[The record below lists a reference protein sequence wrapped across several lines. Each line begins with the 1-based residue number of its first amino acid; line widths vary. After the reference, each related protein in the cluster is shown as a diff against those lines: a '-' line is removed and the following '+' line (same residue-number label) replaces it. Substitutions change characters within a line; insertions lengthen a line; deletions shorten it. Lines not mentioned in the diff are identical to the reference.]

1 MLTRRA
7 STLTQEPQLYA
18 SRTDMS
24 KFFSKKFDALTPYVP
39 GEQPKDTNYIKL
51 NTNESPYPPSPSVLK
66 AVSAEV
72 GKLQLYSDPEC
83 SILRDK
89 AAEVF
94 GVDRERIIMTNG
106 SDEVLNFAFMAFSD
120 ETHPIVFADIT
131 YGFYSVFAEI
141 NRVPYE
147 IIPLRDDFSINYRD
161 YVGINKNIVLA
172 NPNAPTG
179 LALPLSEI
187 EEIVKTNPD
196 NVVIID
202 EAYVD
207 FGAESA
213 IRLTD
218 KYDNL
223 LVCGTFSKSRSMA
236 GARLGFGIGNAALIR
251 DLNTIKYSTNPYNV
265 NRMTA
270 VAGYAAMCENKY
282 YMDNCKKIIET
293 RRYLTDALIS
303 LGFECTD
310 SRTNFV
316 FAKHPKLDGGQLY
329 LALKRMGI
337 LVRHFDKEKIS
348 QYNRITV
355 GTREQTDELLKAIK
369 TILEECK

>member
-1 MLTRRA
+1 M
-7 STLTQEPQLYA
+7 
-18 SRTDMS
+18 SR
-24 KFFSKKFDALTPYVP
+24 FFSKKYDSLTPYVP
-39 GEQPKDTNYIKL
+39 GEQPKDMKYIKL
-51 NTNESPYPPSPSVLK
+51 NTNESPYPPSPAVLE

-83 SILRDK
+83 TALRDK

-94 GVDRERIIMTNG
+94 GISPERIIMTNG

-120 ETHPIVFADIT
+120 EDQPIVFADIT

-141 NRVPYE
+141 NRIPYE
-147 IIPLRDDFSINYRD
+147 MLPLKDDFSIDPAD
-161 YVGINKNIVLA
+161 YTGINKNIVIA

-179 LALPLSEI
+179 LALSLPEI
-187 EEIVKTNPD
+187 EEIVRSNPN

-207 FGAESA
+207 FGGESA

-223 LVCGTFSKSRSMA
+223 LVTGTFSKSRSMA
-236 GARLGFGIGNAALIR
+236 GARLGFGIASEALIR

-270 VAGYAAMCENKY
+270 AAGYAALCENDY
-282 YMDNCKKIIET
+282 YLDNCKKIIAT
-293 RRYLTDALIS
+293 REYLTSELIS

-310 SRTNFV
+310 SKTNFV
-316 FAKHPKLDGGQLY
+316 FAKHPAIDGGRLY
-329 LALKRMGI
+329 LALKERGI
-337 LVRHFDKEKIS
+337 LVRHFDRDKIS

-355 GTREQTDELLKAIK
+355 GTRAEADALLDAIK
-369 TILEECK
+369 EILEEVK

>member
-1 MLTRRA
+1 M
-7 STLTQEPQLYA
+7 
-18 SRTDMS
+18 SR
-24 KFFSKKFDALTPYVP
+24 FFSSKYDTLTPYVP
-39 GEQPKDTNYIKL
+39 GEQPKDMKYIKL
-51 NTNESPYPPSPSVLK
+51 NTNESPYPPSPAVLK
-66 AVSAEV
+66 AVSDEV

-83 SILRDK
+83 TQLRDK

-94 GVDRERIIMTNG
+94 GVGRERIIMTNG

-120 ETHPIVFADIT
+120 DTHPIVFADIT

-141 NRVPYE
+141 NRIPYE
-147 IIPLRDDFSINYRD
+147 IIPLKDDFSIDYRD
-161 YVGINKNIVLA
+161 YVGINKNIVIA

-187 EEIVKTNPD
+187 EEIVRSNPN

-213 IRLTD
+213 ICLTE
-218 KYDNL
+218 KYGNL
-223 LVCGTFSKSRSMA
+223 LVTGTFSKSRSMA
-236 GARLGFGIGNAALIR
+236 GARLGFGIASEALIR

-270 VAGYAAMCENKY
+270 AAGYAALCENDY
-282 YMDNCKKIIET
+282 YLGNCRRIIDT
-293 RRYLTDALIS
+293 REYLASALRGI
-303 LGFECTD
+303 GFECTD
-310 SRTNFV
+310 SKTNFLFV
-316 FAKHPKLDGGQLY
+316 RHPELDGGALY
-329 LALKRMGI
+329 RALKQRGI
-337 LVRHFDKEKIS
+337 LVRHFDSDKIS

-355 GTREQTDELLKAIK
+355 GTREQTDALLTAIK
-369 TILEECK
+369 EILEEVK